1 MIDGRALERE
11 CLALRLAMAGFRVIC
26 LSSVEAW
33 RQTEDR
39 PAVALVLLYCDR
51 TIEERR
57 RMLDGLHQVGATQ
70 VIVISPVGSL
80 KSMMATIEHGARGYV
95 PTASTVSQVV
105 AAMRLVLS
113 GEVYIPPNCLFGAK
127 DPEIARPPD
136 ACWQDNFTAKQV
148 AVIEGIRMG
157 KPNKIIAYELNMCES
172 TVKVHIRNVMKKLN
186 ARNRTELAFK
196 ATEMAA
202 TG

>member
-1 MIDGRALERE
+1 M
-11 CLALRLAMAGFRVIC
+11 RLAMAGFRVLC
-26 LSSVEAW
+26 FASVEAW
-33 RQTEDR
+33 RQTADR

-51 TIEERR
+51 TLEERR
-57 RMLDGLHQVGATQ
+57 RMLDGLQQVGATQ
-70 VIVISPVGSL
+70 VLVISPVGNL
-80 KSMMATIEHGARGYV
+80 KSMMATIEYGARGYV
-95 PTASTVSQVV
+95 STASTVSQVI

-113 GEVYIPPNCLFGAK
+113 GEIYIPPNCLFGAR
-127 DPEIARPPD
+127 DPDVARAPD

-172 TVKVHIRNVMKKLN
+172 TVKVHIRNVMKKLK

-202 TG
+202 AG